1 LDKPLQQLF
10 NNMKER
16 LGLYGSLSLS
26 VFLFILFFQPFP
38 VEFSDYNNVLIFTAG
53 FGGIVLLLLYICNLI
68 FRGFINRQQNEMLTY
83 FHGLTL
89 LILCSVAYAFYLRY
103 VGQIKITFPIISKVV
118 LICLVPPLFLR
129 VFDLRNQY
137 KQSNTQLSEEIA
149 SLKRRINLFEERDSQ
164 KTIEFTSGNLTE
176 NIKLSQSDIVVIK
189 SADNYVEIIY
199 TENNILKRKLVRNTL
214 NHIEQQLKPFNL
226 FIRCHRTY
234 IVNVDHI
241 GSVTRKIN
249 SYWLTIRNLDE
260 LIPVSRQYLLK
271 VKDALAA
278 KQG

>member
-1 LDKPLQQLF
+1 
-10 NNMKER
+10 MKER
-16 LGLYGSLSLS
+16 LGLYGSLSLA

-89 LILCSVAYAFYLRY
+89 LILSSVAYAFYLRY
-103 VGQIKITFPIISKVV
+103 VGQIRISFPIISKVI

-137 KQSNTQLSEEIA
+137 KQGNTQLSEEIA
-149 SLKRRINLFEERDSQ
+149 SLKRKITLMEDRDSQ
-164 KTIEFTSGNLTE
+164 KTIEFASGNLTE

-226 FIRCHRTY
+226 FIRCHRSY

-241 GSVTRKIN
+241 GSFTRKIN

-260 LIPVSRQYLLK
+260 QIPVSRQYLLK
-271 VKDALAA
+271 VKDTLAA

>member
-1 LDKPLQQLF
+1 
-10 NNMKER
+10 MKER
-16 LGLYGSLSLS
+16 LGLYGSLSLA
-26 VFLFILFFQPFP
+26 VFLFLLFFQPFP
-38 VEFSDYNNVLIFTAG
+38 VAFSDYNNVLIFTAG

-103 VGQIKITFPIISKVV
+103 VGLIKITFPIISKVV

-137 KQSNTQLSEEIA
+137 KQGSIQLSEEIA
-149 SLKRRINLFEERDSQ
+149 SLKRKIAQMEERDSQ

-176 NIKLSQSDIVVIK
+176 NMKLSRSDIVVIK

-241 GSVTRKIN
+241 SSIIRKIN
-249 SYWLTIRNLDE
+249 SCQLIIRNLDE

-271 VKDALAA
+271 VKEAMAA